1 MQPWLQMLS
10 PMLNV
15 RLPASGDIMMDYR
28 PWTNWGEAEPS
39 AGNPQIE
46 EEIFR
51 KVALPGKQL
60 GRLIDAVN
68 ILIELAASDHPN
80 LRTQPPRAL
89 SEFQSMSRQVINKKL
104 DLQNSIRSDAQRA
117 LDQLRSA
124 DRQAFSALLAHYQ
137 DEPNG
142 PADGACQP

>member
-1 MQPWLQMLS
+1 MQSWLQMLS
-10 PMLNV
+10 PIMNF
-15 RLPASGDIMMDYR
+15 RLPASGDVVMDYR
-28 PWTNWGEAEPS
+28 PWTNWGEAEPT

-46 EEIFR
+46 DEIFR
-51 KVALPGKQL
+51 KIALPGKQL

-68 ILIELAASDHPN
+68 ILIELAAADHPN
-80 LRTQPPRAL
+80 LRMQPPQAL
-89 SEFQSMSRQVINKKL
+89 SDFQSMSREIIDKKL

-124 DRQAFSALLAHYQ
+124 DRQAFNALLAHYQ

-142 PADGACQP
+142 PADGGRQP